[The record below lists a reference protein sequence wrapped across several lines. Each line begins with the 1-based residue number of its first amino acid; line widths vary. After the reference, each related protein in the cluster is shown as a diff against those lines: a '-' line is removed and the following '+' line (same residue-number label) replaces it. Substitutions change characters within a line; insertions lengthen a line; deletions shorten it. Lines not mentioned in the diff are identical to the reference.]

1 MASEGKP
8 VGIGDWFK
16 NVLTRPPEHVT
27 LGLPRDEPVTIED
40 VIARMRLIQAQ
51 LPPKDGVAQFN
62 KLYLTVTE
70 DVLQRSVDHEFED
83 RDFVE
88 RLDVVFANLYFK
100 ALDDHARDP
109 QECAR
114 CWIPLFQSRGSSR
127 IAPIQF
133 ALAGMNAHIN
143 HDLVLALNA
152 TCRELQLEPERDS
165 AQYRDFT
172 RINSLLAEAQEK
184 VEPWLKK
191 GFFGIIDRVLGQ
203 ADEAVEMWSMERARE
218 NAWVQTEALWLL
230 RAHEQLTA
238 RFLLALDRTVGFAG
252 RGLLFERP
260 L

>member
-1 MASEGKP
+1 VGLGNWLKGLLSRQEGEVALALPSE
-8 VGIGDWFK
+8 
-16 NVLTRPPEHVT
+16 
-27 LGLPRDEPVTIED
+27 EPATIHD
-40 VIARMRLIQAQ
+40 VISRMRLIQGQ

-62 KLYLTVTE
+62 KMYLTVTE
-70 DVLQRSVDHEFED
+70 EVLNKSAAHEFED
-83 RDFVE
+83 KEFVE

-100 ALDDHARDP
+100 AVDDHSRDP
-109 QECAR
+109 RACAR
-114 CWIPLFQSRGSSR
+114 CWSPLFQSRHSSR

-152 TCRELQLEPERDS
+152 TCHEMRLEPERDS
-165 AQYRDFT
+165 AQYRDFC
-172 RINSLLAEAQEK
+172 RINGLLAEAQEK
-184 VEPWLKK
+184 VELWFKRGLL
-191 GFFGIIDRVLGQ
+191 GIIDRAMGL

-230 RAHEQLTA
+230 RAHEQLTD

-252 RGLLFERP
+252 RGLLLERP

>member
-1 MASEGKP
+1 MSF
-8 VGIGDWFK
+8 GDWLSG
-16 NVLTRPPEHVT
+16 VLTHPQDEVT
-27 LGLPRDEPVTIED
+27 LALPQEKPATIED

-51 LPPKDGVAQFN
+51 LPPRDGVAQFN
-62 KLYLTVTE
+62 KMYLTVTE
-70 DVLQRSVDHEFED
+70 EVLQKSVDHEFED
-83 RDFVE
+83 KEFVE
-88 RLDVVFANLYFK
+88 RLDVVFANLYFT

-109 QECAR
+109 QTCAR
-114 CWIPLFQSRGSSR
+114 CWIPLFQSRGSAR

-152 TCRELQLEPERDS
+152 TCREMQLEPERDS

-172 RINSLLAEAQEK
+172 RINDLLAEAQEK
-184 VEPWLKK
+184 VEPWFKK
-191 GFFGIIDRVLGQ
+191 GFLGVIDRVFGR

-230 RAHEQLTA
+230 RTHEQLTA

-260 L
+260 F

>member
-1 MASEGKP
+1 MGLR
-8 VGIGDWFK
+8 DWLSG
-16 NVLTRPPEHVT
+16 VLTSPQDEVT
-27 LGLPRDEPVTIED
+27 LALPGGEPATIED

-51 LPPKDGVAQFN
+51 LPPNDGVAQFN
-62 KLYLTVTE
+62 KMYLTVTE
-70 DVLQRSVDHEFED
+70 DVLQKSVDHEFED

-152 TCRELQLEPERDS
+152 TCRELQLEPERGS

-184 VEPWLKK
+184 VEPWLKR
-191 GFFGIIDRVLGQ
+191 GFLGIVDRVLGQ

>member
-1 MASEGKP
+1 MGLR
-8 VGIGDWFK
+8 DWLSG
-16 NVLTRPPEHVT
+16 VLTRRQDEVTLVLPPE
-27 LGLPRDEPVTIED
+27 EPATIED

-51 LPPKDGVAQFN
+51 LPPRDGVAQFN
-62 KLYLTVTE
+62 RMYLTVTE
-70 DVLQRSVDHEFED
+70 EVLQQSVDHEFED
-83 RDFVE
+83 KDFVE
-88 RLDVVFANLYFK
+88 RLDVVFANLYFM
-100 ALDDHARDP
+100 ALEDHARDP
-109 QECAR
+109 QACAR
-114 CWIPLFQSRGSSR
+114 CWVPLFQSRGSSR
-127 IAPIQF
+127 IAPLQF

-152 TCRELQLEPERDS
+152 TCREMQLDPERDS
-165 AQYRDFT
+165 AQYRDFS

-184 VEPWLKK
+184 VEPWFKK
-191 GFFGIIDRVLGQ
+191 GLLGIIDRVLGQ

-218 NAWVQTEALWLL
+218 NAWVQSEALWLL

>member
-1 MASEGKP
+1 MGLR
-8 VGIGDWFK
+8 DWLSG
-16 NVLTRPPEHVT
+16 VLTSPQDEVT
-27 LGLPRDEPVTIED
+27 LALPQEEPATIED
-40 VIARMRLIQAQ
+40 VIVRMRLIEAQ

-62 KLYLTVTE
+62 RMYLTVTE
-70 DVLQRSVDHEFED
+70 EVLQKSVDHEFED
-83 RDFVE
+83 KVFVE
-88 RLDVVFANLYFK
+88 RLDVVFANIYFA

-109 QECAR
+109 QACAR
-114 CWIPLFQSRGSSR
+114 CWVPLFQSRGSSR

-152 TCRELQLEPERDS
+152 TCREMQLDPERDS
-165 AQYRDFT
+165 AQYRDFS

-184 VEPWLKK
+184 VEPWFKK
-191 GFFGIIDRVLGQ
+191 GPLGIIDRLLGQ
-203 ADEAVEMWSMERARE
+203 ADEAIEMWSLERARE

-230 RAHEQLTA
+230 RAHEQLTE

-252 RGLLFERP
+252 RGLLVERP

>member
-1 MASEGKP
+1 
-8 VGIGDWFK
+8 VGLRDWLSG
-16 NVLTRPPEHVT
+16 VLTRPQDEVT
-27 LGLPRDEPVTIED
+27 LALPQEEPATIED

-51 LPPKDGVAQFN
+51 LPPRDGVAQFN
-62 KLYLTVTE
+62 KMYLTVTE
-70 DVLQRSVDHEFED
+70 EVLQRSVDHEFED
-83 RDFVE
+83 KDFIE
-88 RLDVVFANLYFK
+88 RLDVVFANLYFM

-109 QECAR
+109 QACAR

-152 TCRELQLEPERDS
+152 TCREMQLDPERDS
-165 AQYRDFT
+165 AQYRDFS

-184 VEPWLKK
+184 VEPWFKTGLL
-191 GFFGIIDRVLGQ
+191 GIIDRVLGQ
-203 ADEAVEMWSMERARE
+203 ADEVVEMWSLERARE

-230 RAHEQLTA
+230 RAHEQLTE

-260 L
+260 V